1 MKDMKENER
10 EDAMG
15 DQAEALRK
23 LAGVAEKNKG
33 TPGTEPASR
42 GARVITV
49 TSGKGG
55 VGKTNLTVNLGIA
68 LSRLGLR
75 VVILDVDFGLANI
88 DVLFGVVP
96 HHTLVDLFR
105 DDRSIFDV
113 LTNGPENVKF
123 LSGGSG
129 VEELVRLD
137 NRQLKR
143 FVANI
148 GLLDKLYDV
157 ILIDTGA
164 GLSRNVMSFI
174 MAADEV
180 LLVTT
185 PEPTAVTDAYALVK
199 MVSRRDLKKPIRVL
213 VNKAESKQE
222 ADDIMTRLATV
233 SEKFLSLKLLKLGYI
248 LYDESV
254 VRAVKQQKPFL
265 IGFPRS
271 HAARAVTEVA
281 ALLLAD
287 AGVGTEDGV
296 RGAKGFFTRLLS
308 YFGTPA

>member
-1 MKDMKENER
+1 
-10 EDAMG
+10 MG
-15 DQAEALRK
+15 DQAETLRK
-23 LAGVAEKNKG
+23 LAGNPQQG
-33 TPGTEPASR
+33 GQPLDGEPLPKA
-42 GARVITV
+42 AKVITI

-55 VGKTNLTVNLGIA
+55 VGKTNMTVNLGIA
-68 LSRLGLR
+68 MSRLGYR
-75 VVILDVDFGLANI
+75 VVILDADFGLANI
-88 DVLFGVVP
+88 DVLFGIVP
-96 HHTLVDLFR
+96 QHTLVDLFR

-143 FVANI
+143 FVTNI

-164 GLSRNVMSFI
+164 GLSRNVLSFI

-199 MVSRRDLKKPIRVL
+199 MVSRRDKSKIIRVL
-213 VNKAESKQE
+213 VNKAESRQE
-222 ADDIMTRLATV
+222 ADEIMARLTTV
-233 SEKFLSLKLLKLGYI
+233 SEKFLSLKLHKQGYI
-248 LYDESV
+248 VYDESV

-271 HAARAVTEVA
+271 QAARQIAEIAQGLMNTDDTGFSE
-281 ALLLAD
+281 
-287 AGVGTEDGV
+287 EV
-296 RGAKGFFTRLLS
+296 RGAKGFFQRLLS